1 LALSGHSLLHRQR
14 PLLGVKRTWC
24 FAAQMSAYEPKRTWR
39 TSDCGDEAQIK
50 ITVMISAEAHCR
62 FKLKI

>member
-1 LALSGHSLLHRQR
+1 
-14 PLLGVKRTWC
+14 
-24 FAAQMSAYEPKRTWR
+24 MSAYDPKRTWR